1 MCKLIEFIPFRLGSA
16 NPSKSSIMRL
26 LRTATLFFIPF
37 LFAIYPMI
45 WAQGVIHDFEMS
57 LLTQVDKQARSGT
70 IIRDL
75 DDHIKLHEDEMAKK
89 RDVTFFLKLWV
100 LDAVNAPID
109 INLAGEIAAL
119 KVSRDLAIKTIVSTV
134 QPGYI
139 NILRIMLEFLSTISL
154 LYIWFISAKFYLYL
168 LFRLAP
174 SCGVPVVYS
183 FSPSAK

>member
-1 MCKLIEFIPFRLGSA
+1 MSKLIEFIPFRLGSVD
-16 NPSKSSIMRL
+16 PSKSSIIGL
-26 LRTATLFFIPF
+26 LRKVTLFFIPF
-37 LFAIYPMI
+37 LFAIYPVI
-45 WAQGVIHDFEMS
+45 LAQGVIHDFEMW
-57 LLTQVDKQARSGT
+57 LLTEVDKEARSGT

-75 DDHIKLHEDEMAKK
+75 DDHIKLHEYEMAKK
-89 RDVTFFLKLWV
+89 REETFFLKRWA
-100 LDAVNAPID
+100 LDAINAPTD

-119 KVSRDLAIKTIVSTV
+119 RASRDLAMKTIESTV

-139 NILRIMLEFLSTISL
+139 NILRIMLESLSTISL

-183 FSPSAK
+183 FSHSAK